1 MTTCPNF
8 PSLLFSSSPS
18 PLSVL
23 WCMGKGVAAQVG
35 ARGLGFGK
43 GEDVYCSVGPV
54 SWARL
59 TTLKKE
65 KLLDP
70 NSKHDI

>member
-1 MTTCPNF
+1 
-8 PSLLFSSSPS
+8 
-18 PLSVL
+18 
-23 WCMGKGVAAQVG
+23 MGKGVAAQVG